1 VRGKI
6 HSGFG
11 GQTDFVVGAL
21 HSPGGLA
28 VIALLFAAMPHYP
41 VLSGCRQTR
50 HCQWQQNA
58 FSEMRGRQDKLE
70 GRVAVLEATVKE
82 GADLRA
88 KMDSDL
94 GEMKATLIAH
104 KHSLQALHDTQSDHT
119 KRLTR
124 IEGRVESIEGRVG
137 NIEQGLGD
145 VRIGVHAILDL
156 LDMHLVRKPRRMS
169 LAGLLRRNRPRS
181 GISGGN

>member
-1 VRGKI
+1 M
-6 HSGFG
+6 
-11 GQTDFVVGAL
+11 TDDL
-21 HSPGGLA
+21 
-28 VIALLFAAMPHYP
+28 
-41 VLSGCRQTR
+41 T
-50 HCQWQQNA
+50 
-58 FSEMRGRQDKLE
+58 EMRGRQDRLK
-70 GRVAVLEATVKE
+70 GRVTVLEATVKE
-82 GADLRA
+82 EAGLRA

-124 IEGRVESIEGRVG
+124 IENKVGNIENKVGNIEGRIG

-156 LDMHLVRKPRRMS
+156 LDTHLVRKPRWANP
-169 LAGLLRRNRPRS
+169 AGLLRRNHSR
-181 GISGGN
+181 GGN

>member
-1 VRGKI
+1 MADD
-6 HSGFG
+6 H
-11 GQTDFVVGAL
+11 TEL
-21 HSPGGLA
+21 
-28 VIALLFAAMPHYP
+28 
-41 VLSGCRQTR
+41 
-50 HCQWQQNA
+50 
-58 FSEMRGRQDKLE
+58 RGRHDRLE

-82 GADLRA
+82 EAGLRA

-124 IEGRVESIEGRVG
+124 IEDRVGNIEDRVGSIEDRVG
-137 NIEQGLGD
+137 NIEQVLGD

-156 LDMHLVRKPRRMS
+156 LDTHLARKPGWAS
-169 LAGLLRRNRPRS
+169 LSGLLRRNRPR
-181 GISGGN
+181 G